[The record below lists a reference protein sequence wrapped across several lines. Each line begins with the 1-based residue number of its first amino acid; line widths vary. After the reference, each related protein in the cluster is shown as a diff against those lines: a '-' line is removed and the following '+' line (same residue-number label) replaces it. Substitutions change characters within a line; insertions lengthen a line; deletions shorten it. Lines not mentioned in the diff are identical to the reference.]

1 MEEKRILASVSA
13 KTVRI
18 EENETVV
25 CLVDYLEVNGYTQ

>member
-1 MEEKRILASVSA
+1 MEEKNLVNVPA